1 MEKNKVTSSNHY
13 LHENKVQMDQ
23 RFKVNNEAIKE
34 NMTGLIYN
42 PGMGM
47 IFLSRHK
54 TQKP

>member
-1 MEKNKVTSSNHY
+1 
-13 LHENKVQMDQ
+13 MDQ
-23 RFKVNNEAIKE
+23 RFKVNNAAIKDLDE

-47 IFLSRHK
+47 IFLSRYK